1 MTEREVTNEDVEA
14 LAQKINDCIDYDM
27 EARLA
32 VFALGAIIASIL
44 HDVSEDDPELAQKL
58 GSVVARITLNAAAG
72 GSVQ

>member
-14 LAQKINDCIDYDM
+14 LAQKISDCIDYDM

-32 VFALGAIIASIL
+32 VFALGSLIAALL
-44 HDVSEDDPELAQKL
+44 HDVLEEDPELARTL
-58 GSVVARITLNAAAG
+58 GSMVARITLNAAAG